1 MPTNSGE
8 IIIYSSVEGQI
19 EFQVNLQKET
29 VWLSL
34 DQMVKLFG
42 RDKSVISRHLKNI
55 FSENELEMKSVV
67 AKFATTAADGK
78 TYQVDH
84 YSLDVVIS
92 VGYRVRS
99 LQGTKFRI
107 WANGIIRKHIL
118 EGYTLNQKRLQEKG
132 LAEFEEAVGLIRRT
146 VETKMLSD
154 DESRGLLEVI
164 TTYASTWALL
174 QKYDNEGIAVPKTK
188 RARGDFD
195 YEFCRRAIDEIRREL
210 IKKGE
215 ASELFGNESGE
226 QFKGI
231 IGNIH
236 QTFDQKALYPSIEE
250 RSAHLLYFV
259 IKDHPFT
266 DGNKRIGAFL
276 FIVFLARHDYLYRL
290 RGEKKIN
297 DNALTALALLIA
309 ESQPRQKELMVR
321 LVMHFL
327 AEG

>member
-1 MPTNSGE
+1 MHEGK
-8 IIIYSSVEGQI
+8 ILIYRSDTGQA
-19 EFQVNLQKET
+19 ELEVNLKKET
-29 VWLSL
+29 VWL
-34 DQMVKLFG
+34 DTNQIAKLFQVN
-42 RDKSVISRHLKNI
+42 RPAIVKHIQNIYKTLELKPNSTCSI
-55 FSENELEMKSVV
+55 LE
-67 AKFATTAADGK
+67 
-78 TYQVDH
+78 QVDSDGRIRKKH
-84 YSLDVVIS
+84 SYNLDMIIS
-92 VGYRVRS
+92 VGYRVNS
-99 LQGTKFRI
+99 KQATQFRI
-107 WANGIIRKHIL
+107 WATSVLKNHL
-118 EGYTLNQKRLQEKG
+118 LNGYTFNQKRLQEKG

-195 YEFCRRAIDEIRREL
+195 YEFCRRAIDEIRGEL

-290 RGEKKIN
+290 SGEKKIN